1 METSDTLNSDTCTP
15 WSEVYKGLY
24 NLRLMWVH
32 LKEMKSFRDQAK
44 KAYPK
49 ELISLLVSF
58 IQCKVASIDIPDS
71 LTYKERDLTLR
82 MMTMTW
88 NEAFRLMI
96 LICTETKSSKYH
108 IYTEGVISSLTDH
121 MKDQV
126 SHLFL
131 FQLDL
136 RFLNRA
142 MSSSLTS
149 QRQQVGSWRF

>member
-1 METSDTLNSDTCTP
+1 METSDKLNSDTCTP

-32 LKEMKSFRDQAK
+32 LMEMKSFRALAK

-58 IQCKVASIDIPDS
+58 IQCKVASIQVPD
-71 LTYKERDLTLR
+71 LLADKERDLTLR
-82 MMTMTW
+82 MMTVTW

-96 LICTETKSSKYH
+96 LICTNTKSSKHH
-108 IYTEGVISSLTDH
+108 IYTESVISSLTDH

-126 SHLFL
+126 SLLF
-131 FQLDL
+131 FFGFVL
-136 RFLNRA
+136 RVLNRV

-149 QRQQVGSWRF
+149 RRPQLGFWRF